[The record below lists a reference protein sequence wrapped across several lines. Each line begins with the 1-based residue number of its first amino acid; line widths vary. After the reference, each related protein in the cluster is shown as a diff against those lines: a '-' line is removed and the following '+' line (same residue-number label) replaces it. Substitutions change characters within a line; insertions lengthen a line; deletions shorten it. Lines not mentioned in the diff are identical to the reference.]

1 MTRLDTLAQP
11 RRRNGEHIRAIIERE
26 RRQAHELESLARLS
40 LSSSRSSPTA
50 DGGASSKR
58 MSRSMSQLASST
70 SSSKYRHP
78 SQESHAGSRTGGRK
92 SSFNSSLG
100 DSSPMGRLDTSKS
113 MSQLNTAGRVSRL
126 TKTERLR
133 QQVREQLN
141 GSTTTTTTTTT
152 VHTSY
157 STTATGARFER
168 PFPKI
173 FGNWKA
179 VGYFVGV
186 SLRVNNLWFSNPPPS
201 K

>member
-1 MTRLDTLAQP
+1 MTRLDQLAQP
-11 RRRNGEHIRAIIERE
+11 RRRNGEHISAIIERE
-26 RRQAHELESLARLS
+26 RRQAHELDGLARLS

-58 MSRSMSQLASST
+58 MSRSMSQLASS

-78 SQESHAGSRTGGRK
+78 SQESPHSAGRPGRK

-100 DSSPMGRLDTSKS
+100 DSSSLMGAGRLDTSKS

-141 GSTTTTTTTTT
+141 GSASTA
-152 VHTSY
+152 TS
-157 STTATGARFER
+157 STTATGARFL
-168 PFPKI
+168 KI
-173 FGNWKA
+173 RGSRYPAFGAGPYTLA
-179 VGYFVGV
+179 VGYFVV
-186 SLRVNNLWFSNPPPS
+186 FYLS

>member
-26 RRQAHELESLARLS
+26 RRQAHDLESLARLS

-50 DGGASSKR
+50 DGGAGSKR
-58 MSRSMSQLASST
+58 MSRSMSQLAS

-141 GSTTTTTTTTT
+141 GSTTTTT
-152 VHTSY
+152 VVTST

-168 PFPKI
+168 RFPKI
-173 FGNWKA
+173 FGN
-179 VGYFVGV
+179 
-186 SLRVNNLWFSNPPPS
+186 
-201 K
+201 